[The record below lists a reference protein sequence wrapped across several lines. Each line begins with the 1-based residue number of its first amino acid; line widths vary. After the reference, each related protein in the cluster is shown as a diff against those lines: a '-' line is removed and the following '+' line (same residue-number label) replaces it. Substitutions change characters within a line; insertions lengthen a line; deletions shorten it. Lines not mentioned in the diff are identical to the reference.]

1 MCFFYLDIFSPSQQS
16 FNRRQPYVNEIAV
29 AGTSEAQVVYNAVLY
44 DVVYK
49 QYIMHFYS
57 ELEKNLKRPP
67 PQKKLLMFRG
77 MEHSCSNIKK
87 ILIFME
93 MELFN
98 SNIKKFQETETLK
111 QKL

>member
-1 MCFFYLDIFSPSQQS
+1 
-16 FNRRQPYVNEIAV
+16 
-29 AGTSEAQVVYNAVLY
+29 
-44 DVVYK
+44 
-49 QYIMHFYS
+49 MHFYS

-67 PQKKLLMFRG
+67 PPKKKLLMFRG

-87 ILIFME
+87 ILIFTE

>member
-1 MCFFYLDIFSPSQQS
+1 
-16 FNRRQPYVNEIAV
+16 
-29 AGTSEAQVVYNAVLY
+29 
-44 DVVYK
+44 
-49 QYIMHFYS
+49 MHFYS